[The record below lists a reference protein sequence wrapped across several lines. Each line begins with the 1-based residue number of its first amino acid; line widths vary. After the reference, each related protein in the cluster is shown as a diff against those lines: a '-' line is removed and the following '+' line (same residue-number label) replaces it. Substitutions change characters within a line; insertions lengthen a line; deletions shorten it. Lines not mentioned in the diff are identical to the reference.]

1 VRSLVHVVRD
11 WWQALTG
18 GQALEDVH
26 RAAHAP
32 RYRPGVV
39 ETPAAT
45 EEQLDGRDGSLT
57 RPGSALRGGAA
68 VVGLTPSPDFAP
80 PALNLDGP
88 PAATE
93 QQLNAWL
100 PPYLEGMCSAK
111 LEDRAT
117 GLRLSCNLTPG
128 HRGPHHDPDGS
139 MWDGLDVDPWM
150 RYP

>member
-1 VRSLVHVVRD
+1 MSHRSSLAHVLRD

-18 GQALEDVH
+18 GQAPEDVH

-39 ETPAAT
+39 ET
-45 EEQLDGRDGSLT
+45 
-57 RPGSALRGGAA
+57 
-68 VVGLTPSPDFAP
+68 
-80 PALNLDGP
+80 

-117 GLRLSCNLTPG
+117 RLRLSCNLTPG

-139 MWDGLDVDPWM
+139 MWDGPDADPWAGAWAH
-150 RYP
+150 RSTPEKCPRCGRPAGCEWHPVSGECGT